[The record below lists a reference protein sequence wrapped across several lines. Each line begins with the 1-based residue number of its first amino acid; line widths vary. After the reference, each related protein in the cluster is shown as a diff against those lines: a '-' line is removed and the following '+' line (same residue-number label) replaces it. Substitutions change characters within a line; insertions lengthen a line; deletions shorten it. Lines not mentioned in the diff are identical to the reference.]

1 MNLHR
6 LKPLTLAIVSL
17 FATGPLLAADVADEP
32 AKELAGMTV
41 RQARPTVAVQN
52 PSSQA
57 EVTGEQARQM
67 NVVNTEDIVKYLPSL
82 QIRKRYIGDRNA
94 IIAARTTGTVQSA
107 RSLVYA
113 DGLLLSNLL
122 GNSYGYPARWNLVG
136 SEEIDTVD
144 VLYGPFSAMLP
155 GNSAGATILM
165 TTRRPEEG
173 VEVHARAQAFSSH
186 FDLYNTKM
194 TAHGHQEQG
203 SGSRCAAAI

>member
-57 EVTGEQARQM
+57 EVTGVQARQM
-67 NVVNTEDIVKYLPSL
+67 NVVNTEDVVKYLPSL

-194 TAHGHQEQG
+194 TAPGHQEQC
-203 SGSRCAAAI
+203 SG